1 MTARTVPGR
10 VRGLAADFSWQG
22 TSGQIA
28 RTAGYNMA
36 ATAAAGLGGIII
48 ARVLGP
54 VVRGEYAAII
64 AWLGVTLMVGE
75 LGQQAA
81 VCFYVS
87 HDAARARDYVATSR
101 MLMLVT
107 GLVALIAGMALAP
120 VLSHGNAALATG
132 YRIAFAATVVAFL
145 GATYTAS
152 LQARDLGAWNAV
164 RVSQP
169 ALRLLAIAVLW
180 RLRLLTLDSALV
192 VLGVTM
198 SLQLCLSYL
207 RCRRAGL
214 VPGRFRPALAGPL
227 TAYGAAQIAALAP
240 ATLNAKLDQLVLS
253 LAVPAADLGC
263 YAVAVTLTLLPVALV
278 SAIGYVAFPS
288 LASQG
293 ALTDA
298 ARRLQSRAVIASAV
312 IAIAVLVPL
321 SVTAPWLVPLAF
333 GPGYAKAVPLLWV
346 LAPGAVFL
354 ACGEVAGDLL
364 RGRKQPLTVAW
375 AQGMAAVFTVVLLF
389 ALLPAAGVFAA
400 AVASTVAYGVSLA
413 LLLRALW
420 RPGSTGD
427 GDRRSGT
434 GKALRRAAGAPPVT
448 GDACELG

>member
-1 MTARTVPGR
+1 MTAGAVPAR
-10 VRGLAADFSWQG
+10 IRGVAAAFRWQG
-22 TSGQIA
+22 TSGRIA

-54 VVRGEYAAII
+54 VVRGEYAAVI
-64 AWLGVTLMVGE
+64 AWLGVTLMAGE

-101 MLMLVT
+101 VLMLVT
-107 GLVALIAGMALAP
+107 GTVALIAGMALAP

-169 ALRLLAIAVLW
+169 VLGLLAIAALW
-180 RLRLLTLDSALV
+180 RLRLLTLDSALI

-198 SLQLCLSYL
+198 SLQLCLSYQ

-227 TAYGAAQIAALAP
+227 AAYGAAQIAALAP
-240 ATLNAKLDQLVLS
+240 TALNANLDQVVLS
-253 LAVPAADLGC
+253 QAVPAADLGC
-263 YAVAVTLTLLPVALV
+263 YAIAVTLTLLPATVV

-288 LASQG
+288 LASRRVR
-293 ALTDA
+293 TDA

-312 IAIAVLVPL
+312 IAIAMLVPL
-321 SVTAPWLVPLAF
+321 SATAPWLVPLVF

-346 LAPGAVFL
+346 LAPGALFL
-354 ACGEVAGDLL
+354 ACGQVAGDLL
-364 RGRKQPLTVAW
+364 RGRKQPLTVAR

-427 GDRRSGT
+427 GERRSGM
-434 GKALRRAAGAPPVT
+434 GIEVRRAAGATPVT

>member
-1 MTARTVPGR
+1 
-10 VRGLAADFSWQG
+10 
-22 TSGQIA
+22 
-28 RTAGYNMA
+28 MA
-36 ATAAAGLGGIII
+36 ATGAAGLGGIVI

-64 AWLGVTLMVGE
+64 AWLGVALMAGE

-87 HDAARARDYVATSR
+87 HDGARARDYVATSR
-101 MLMLVT
+101 VMMLVT
-107 GLVALIAGMALAP
+107 GTVALIAGMALAP
-120 VLSHGNAALATG
+120 VLSHGNAGLATG
-132 YRIAFAATVVAFL
+132 YRIAFVATVVSFL

-164 RVSQP
+164 RLSQP
-169 ALRLLAIAVLW
+169 VLSMLAIVVLW
-180 RLRLLTLDSALV
+180 QLRLLTLDSALV

-198 SLQLCLSYL
+198 SLQLWLSYQ

-214 VPGRFRPALAGPL
+214 VPGRFRPALVRPLAG
-227 TAYGAAQIAALAP
+227 YGAAQVAAVAPAAL
-240 ATLNAKLDQLVLS
+240 NANLDQLVLS
-253 LAVPAADLGC
+253 QAVPAADLGC
-263 YAVAVTLTLLPVALV
+263 YAVAVTLTLLPATVV

-288 LASQG
+288 LASRRVL
-293 ALTDA
+293 ADA
-298 ARRLQSRAVIASAV
+298 SQRLQSRAVIASAA
-312 IAIAVLVPL
+312 IAIAMLVPL
-321 SVTAPWLVPLAF
+321 SASAHWLIPMVF

-354 ACGEVAGDLL
+354 ACGQVAGDLL
-364 RGRKQPLTVAW
+364 RGRKQPLVVAR
-375 AQGMAAVFTVVLLF
+375 AQGLAAVFTVVLLF

-400 AVASTVAYGVSLA
+400 AIASTVAYGVSLA

-420 RPGSTGD
+420 PPGRTGD
-427 GDRRSGT
+427 GARRSG
-434 GKALRRAAGAPPVT
+434 GGIELRRGGGAAPVT